1 MDILCC
7 ALALLGGV
15 IGAGFASGREIVRFF
30 AQHGAMGFAAVVSSL
45 IVLFA
50 LFCLLPERLLSCGQ
64 SGLSGLCA
72 VRFGPRIGGL
82 RAALFF
88 LLSAV
93 TGGAMLAA
101 CAELA
106 ALTLPIRGAYGLGF
120 LATLLLAAL
129 FAAFEARGLA
139 LIGGSLCVLMPVLL
153 LRLMQLPAG
162 EAGFL
167 PDGPPDSVFRAALD
181 GTLYAALNAAM
192 MAGALPMLLALSP
205 RRRRAC
211 VALLVLLF
219 GALLALGV
227 LVCQRQMQ
235 SVWMQPLPFV
245 WLSRSL
251 GAGGYLLVALCLYAA
266 ALSTLCAMLCAMANL
281 LPGALTFP
289 ARLALAAA
297 VCALLAFIGFG
308 RIVQSGYPILGAL
321 CAALLFL
328 LVLPIHQEAS
338 ISSR

>member
-30 AQHGAMGFAAVVSSL
+30 AQHGAMGFAAVVSAL
-45 IVLFA
+45 IMLFT
-50 LFCLLPERLLSCGQ
+50 LFILLPERLSSSGQ

-72 VRFGPRIGGL
+72 VRFGPRIGSL
-82 RAALFF
+82 CAALFF

-101 CAELA
+101 CAELS
-106 ALTLPIRGAYGLGF
+106 ALVWPIRHAYAVGF
-120 LATLLLAAL
+120 AVTALLAAL
-129 FAAFEARGLA
+129 LCAFEARGLA
-139 LIGGSLCVLMPVLL
+139 LVGGSLCVLMPVLL
-153 LRLMQLPAG
+153 LRLMQLPSG

-167 PDGPPDSVFRAALD
+167 PDGPPDSVLRAALD

-192 MAGALPMLLALSP
+192 MAGALPMLLALTK

-219 GALLALGV
+219 GFMLALGM

-235 SVWMQPLPFV
+235 SVRMQPLPFV
-245 WLSRSL
+245 WLSRGL

-281 LPGALTFP
+281 LPHFLARY
-289 ARLALAAA
+289 ARLTISSLLCAALA
-297 VCALLAFIGFG
+297 LMGFG

-321 CAALLFL
+321 CAALLIL
-328 LVLPIHQEAS
+328 LVLPIRQDAS
-338 ISSR
+338 RSAR